1 MNPVAKRR
9 IEPAAADF
17 LGPAEVVEVQGDE
30 VVVEL
35 RGGEPARAALAL
47 ATPYEPVAGDV
58 LLVIG
63 KDGEHYAIGVLRGS
77 GKTALRVQGDL
88 EVRAEGGAVRIVGDR
103 GVELHAPELTIHA
116 GKLQVIASAA
126 VQKFTSLYQRVS
138 ELLSVRAGQAHTVVD
153 EGTVTQ
159 AKRASI
165 VTEETVTINGREVH
179 LG

>member
-47 ATPYEPVAGDV
+47 AAPYEPVAGDV

-88 EVRAEGGAVRIVGDR
+88 ERFKDFIEERGAPTGAWR
-103 GVELHAPELTIHA
+103 GKVENP
-116 GKLQVIASAA
+116 
-126 VQKFTSLYQRVS
+126 S
-138 ELLSVRAGQAHTVVD
+138 ER
-153 EGTVTQ
+153 
-159 AKRASI
+159 
-165 VTEETVTINGREVH
+165 
-179 LG
+179 